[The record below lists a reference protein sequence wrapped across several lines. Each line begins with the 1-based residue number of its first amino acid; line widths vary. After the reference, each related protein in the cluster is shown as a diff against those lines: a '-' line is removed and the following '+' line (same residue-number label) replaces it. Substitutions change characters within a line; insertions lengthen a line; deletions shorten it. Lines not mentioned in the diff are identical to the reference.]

1 MSYASFSLLVAIT
14 HITGATTGAVSWP
27 RESPPACAGHAHYE
41 GAWHHDVFRAQGRY
55 GGGQEASQLCQALCT
70 RCFAWRCLHVQRA
83 RLRLTHTHTHTHTH
97 KHTHVFTQDS
107 FSIII
112 LSLFLL
118 SLLLYF
124 SFSPPPPPPPP
135 PGVETLIQ
143 HPASMTHAKLSPE
156 ARLKGGVTDDLVRF
170 SVGIEEV
177 EEIMAD
183 LAAALEKV

>member
-1 MSYASFSLLVAIT
+1 VSSSVHSLFRLEVSSRPAHAPAPHTRT
-14 HITGATTGAVSWP
+14 HI
-27 RESPPACAGHAHYE
+27 
-41 GAWHHDVFRAQGRY
+41 
-55 GGGQEASQLCQALCT
+55 
-70 RCFAWRCLHVQRA
+70 
-83 RLRLTHTHTHTHTH
+83 HTHTHTHVCLHRTH
-97 KHTHVFTQDS
+97 S
-107 FSIII
+107 ASSYSI
-112 LSLFLL
+112 FLL